1 MFDMKPSSRNTSFL
15 TTEKRKGIL
24 DETKIKLP
32 APTDYSPKIDLNKN
46 GIKIYTA

>member
-1 MFDMKPSSRNTSFL
+1 MFDMKPSSRNHSFL

-24 DETKIKLP
+24 DESKIKLP
-32 APTDYSPKIDLNKN
+32 APTDYSPKIDIHNK